1 MPRSAPLLSPTTA
14 RNLRIEAGYWLR
26 HLRERRGLSQREL
39 ANKVGLENYAIIS
52 QFEHG
57 RGRISPDD
65 YRVWANALHVDCR
78 DFVMRLMSYYDP
90 VTYGI
95 LFGRTSRSP
104 SRKRERLSL
113 FGRNPS

>member
-14 RNLRIEAGYWLR
+14 RKLRVEAGRWLR
-26 HLRERRGLSQREL
+26 NMRERRGLSQREM
-39 ANKVGLENYAIIS
+39 ADMVGLESHTIIS

-65 YRVWANALHVDCR
+65 YRVWADALDVDCR

-95 LFGRTSRSP
+95 LFGRTAASLSG
-104 SRKRERLSL
+104 KRARPVFLGSA
-113 FGRNPS
+113 

>member
-1 MPRSAPLLSPTTA
+1 MPRSAPLVSPATG
-14 RNLRIEAGYWLR
+14 RNLRVEAGHWLR
-26 HLRERRGLSQREL
+26 HLRERRGLSQREM
-39 ANKVGLENYAIIS
+39 ADKVGLENYTIVS

-65 YRVWANALHVDCR
+65 YRVWANALDVDCR

-95 LFGRTSRSP
+95 LFGRTSPRC
-104 SRKRERLSL
+104 L
-113 FGRNPS
+113 